1 MYSFELTI
9 IKKIQS
15 FSSPILDVLFELIT
29 VFGEET
35 IVIVILSFLYFTLD
49 KKLGE
54 KIAFSACGSILLNNT
69 LKGIFSLKRPFELY
83 PDEVKVLRKQTATGS
98 SFPSGHT
105 QNAATFYTTLALR
118 VQRKWF
124 WITINLLIFLVA
136 LSRLYLGVHFPKDVL
151 VGAILGISW
160 AWLGFY
166 LYDKYAKDLKSKM
179 TLFIVQILIFLPF
192 AFFNEQFNLFIKI
205 TDDFYK
211 IFALYLGFIPAIY
224 IENKYV
230 NFTVD
235 GPFKKKIIRFI
246 IAVVILLVLQFGLK
260 LILPT
265 SLIFSYIRY
274 FLISFTTIGLYPILI
289 KKFNL

>member
-1 MYSFELTI
+1 
-9 IKKIQS
+9 
-15 FSSPILDVLFELIT
+15 
-29 VFGEET
+29 
-35 IVIVILSFLYFTLD
+35 
-49 KKLGE
+49 
-54 KIAFSACGSILLNNT
+54 
-69 LKGIFSLKRPFELY
+69 
-83 PDEVKVLRKQTATGS
+83 
-98 SFPSGHT
+98 
-105 QNAATFYTTLALR
+105 
-118 VQRKWF
+118 
-124 WITINLLIFLVA
+124 
-136 LSRLYLGVHFPKDVL
+136 
-151 VGAILGISW
+151 
-160 AWLGFY
+160 
-166 LYDKYAKDLKSKM
+166 M

-211 IFALYLGFIPAIY
+211 IFALYLGFILAIY

-274 FLISFTTIGLYPILI
+274 FLISFTTIGLYQS
-289 KKFNL
+289 